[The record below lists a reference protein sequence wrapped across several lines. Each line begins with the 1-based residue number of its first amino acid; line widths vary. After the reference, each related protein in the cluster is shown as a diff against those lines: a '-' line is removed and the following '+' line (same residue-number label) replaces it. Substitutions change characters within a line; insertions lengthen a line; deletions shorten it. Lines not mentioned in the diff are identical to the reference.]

1 MSAVS
6 WGLQQDAAL
15 RAIAAWFRESDDQV
29 FYLGGYAGTG
39 KTTIAREAASA
50 CEGGAIF
57 AAFTGKAALVLQS
70 KGCRGAQTIHS
81 LIYSAF
87 EHEVIDEMSGEVV
100 RVEWRYGL
108 NPDSA
113 ASIADLIVVD
123 ECSMVGDRLGED
135 LLSFGTKVLVLGDPA
150 QLPPVRGEGFFTRV
164 APDFMLTE
172 IHRQAADNPIIRMS
186 MEVREGRDL
195 QRGSYGDSRVIH
207 RDDLGQRM
215 VMGADQVLV
224 GTNNRRR
231 TVNAKV
237 RKLQG
242 RDPRH
247 PEPGDR
253 LVCLK
258 NNKDKALLNGGLWT
272 VREVQRGEGE
282 FYSLHVDS
290 LDVANLEAR
299 VVVHRLFFDGKPED
313 VPLDA
318 QRKFDAFT
326 YGYALTV
333 HKAQGSQWDDVLLI
347 DESATFRHD
356 RARHLYTGLTRA
368 AHRITVAVA

>member
-1 MSAVS
+1 MSWS
-6 WGLQQDAAL
+6 PQQDTAL
-15 RAIAAWFRESDDQV
+15 LAIAAWFRESDDQV

-39 KTTIAREAASA
+39 KTTIAKEAAA
-50 CEGGAIF
+50 GCEGNAIF
-57 AAFTGKAALVLQS
+57 AAFTGKAALVLQG

-81 LIYSAF
+81 LIYSAY
-87 EHEVIDEMSGEVV
+87 EHEVIDDKTGEIV
-100 RVEWRYGL
+100 RIEWRYGL
-108 NPDSA
+108 NPLSE
-113 ASIADLIVVD
+113 ASTADLIVID

-164 APDFMLTE
+164 EPDFMLTE

-186 MEVREGRDL
+186 MEVREGRRL
-195 QRGSYGDSRVIH
+195 QRGGYGDSRVIEV
-207 RDDLGQRM
+207 RDLGQRM
-215 VMGADQVLV
+215 VTGADQVLV
-224 GTNNRRR
+224 GRNVSRR

-237 RKLQG
+237 RKIQG
-242 RDPRH
+242 RDARH

-272 VREVQRGEGE
+272 VRTVQRGEGD

-290 LDVANLEAR
+290 LDVAGLDAR
-299 VVVHRLFFDGKPED
+299 VVVHRLFFDG
-313 VPLDA
+313 VPDDIPWNV
-318 QRKFDAFT
+318 RKGTDEFT

-347 DESATFRHD
+347 DESATFRQD

-368 AHRITVAVA
+368 AQRITVAL

>member
-1 MSAVS
+1 MSWS
-6 WGLQQDAAL
+6 PQQDAAL
-15 RAIAAWFRESDDQV
+15 RAIAAWHRDSTDQV

-39 KTTIAREAASA
+39 KTTIAKEAADA
-50 CEGGAIF
+50 CEGEAIF

-70 KGCRGAQTIHS
+70 KGCRGARTIHS

-87 EHEVIDEMSGEVV
+87 EDEVVDEATGEVL
-100 RVEWRYGL
+100 RVAWRYGL
-108 NPDSA
+108 NTLSD
-113 ASIADLIVVD
+113 ASTADLIVID

-186 MEVREGRDL
+186 MEVREGRRL
-195 QRGSYGDSRVIH
+195 QRGGYGDSRVIDV
-207 RDDLGQRM
+207 RDLGQRM
-215 VMGADQVLV
+215 VAAADQVLV
-224 GTNNRRR
+224 GRNASRR

-237 RKLQG
+237 RRLQG
-242 RDPRH
+242 RDPRR

-272 VREVQRGEGE
+272 VREVRDGDGD
-282 FYSLHVDS
+282 FLSLLIDS
-290 LDVANLEAR
+290 LDVAKLEAR
-299 VVVHRLFFDGKPED
+299 VVVHRLFFDGDPEEIPWTLRRSHD
-313 VPLDA
+313 E
-318 QRKFDAFT
+318 FT

-347 DESATFRHD
+347 DESAAFRQD

-368 AHRITVAVA
+368 AQRITVAA

>member
-1 MSAVS
+1 MSWS
-6 WGLQQDAAL
+6 PQQDAAL
-15 RAIAAWFRESDDQV
+15 CAIRDWHRDSDDQV

-39 KTTIAREAASA
+39 KTTIAKEAASSVSQHA
-50 CEGGAIF
+50 LF

-70 KGCRGAQTIHS
+70 KGCTSASTIHS
-81 LIYSAF
+81 LIYKAY
-87 EHEVIDEMSGEVV
+87 EHEVLDEATGEVL

-108 NPDSA
+108 DPFSA
-113 ASIADLIVVD
+113 VTTADLVVID

-186 MEVREGRDL
+186 MDVREGRRL
-195 QRGSYGDSRVIH
+195 GRGAYGDSRVI
-207 RDDLGQRM
+207 DVGGLGQRM
-215 VMGADQVLV
+215 VTGADQVLV
-224 GTNNRRR
+224 GRNQTRR
-231 TVNAKV
+231 TVNAKI
-237 RKLQG
+237 RRLQG
-242 RDPRH
+242 RDAAR

-258 NNKDKALLNGGLWT
+258 NNKDKALLNGGLWS
-272 VREVQRGEGE
+272 VREIEEAEGDFFALKVESCDVRGL
-282 FYSLHVDS
+282 SASV
-290 LDVANLEAR
+290 R
-299 VVVHRLFFDGKPED
+299 VHRLYFDGRAED
-313 VPLDA
+313 VPYPIA
-318 QRKFDAFT
+318 KISDAFT

-347 DESATFRHD
+347 DESSTFRQD

-368 AHRITVAVA
+368 AERVTVVLS

>member
-1 MSAVS
+1 MSWAP
-6 WGLQQDAAL
+6 QQDAAL
-15 RAIAAWFRESDDQV
+15 CAIAAWFRESDDQV

-39 KTTIAREAASA
+39 KTTIAREAASG
-50 CEGGAIF
+50 CEGEAIF

-81 LIYSAF
+81 LIYSAY
-87 EHEVIDEMSGEVV
+87 EHDVVDETSGEVL

-108 NPDSA
+108 NPLSA
-113 ASIADLIVVD
+113 ASTAGLIVVD

-172 IHRQAADNPIIRMS
+172 IHRQAADSPIIRMS
-186 MEVREGRDL
+186 MEVREGRRL
-195 QRGSYGDSRVIH
+195 QRGGYGDSRVIEV
-207 RDDLGQRM
+207 RDLGQRM
-215 VMGADQVLV
+215 VTGADQVLV
-224 GTNNRRR
+224 GRNVSRR

-237 RKLQG
+237 RRIQG
-242 RDPRH
+242 RDPRN

-258 NNKDKALLNGGLWT
+258 NDKDKALLNGGLWT
-272 VREVQRGEGE
+272 VREVQRGTGD
-282 FYSLHVDS
+282 FYSLWVES
-290 LDVANLEAR
+290 LDVPKLDAR
-299 VVVHRLFFDGKPED
+299 VVVHRLFFDGDPED
-313 VPLDA
+313 IPVPER
-318 QRKFDAFT
+318 RKSDAFT

-347 DESATFRHD
+347 DESATFRQD

-368 AHRITVAVA
+368 AQRITVAL

>member
-1 MSAVS
+1 MSWS
-6 WGLQQDAAL
+6 PQQDGAL
-15 RAIAAWFRESDDQV
+15 SAIAAWFRDSDDQV

-39 KTTIAREAASA
+39 KTTIAKHAAEG
-50 CEGGAIF
+50 CEGEAIF

-81 LIYSAF
+81 LIYSAY
-87 EHEVIDEMSGEVV
+87 EHEVVDEKTGDVL
-100 RVEWRYGL
+100 RVEWRYGI
-108 NPDSA
+108 NPLSA
-113 ASIADLIVVD
+113 ASSASLIVVD

-164 APDFMLTE
+164 DPDFMLTE

-186 MEVREGRDL
+186 MEVREGRRL
-195 QRGSYGDSRVIH
+195 QRGAYGDSRVIEV
-207 RDDLGQRM
+207 RDLGQRM
-215 VMGADQVLV
+215 VTGADQVLV
-224 GTNNRRR
+224 GRNASRR

-237 RKLQG
+237 RRIQG

-258 NNKDKALLNGGLWT
+258 NNKDKALLNGGLWC
-272 VREVQRGEGE
+272 VLGVQHGDGD
-282 FYSLHVDS
+282 FYSLHVES
-290 LDVANLEAR
+290 LDVARLEAR
-299 VVVHRLFFDGKPED
+299 VVVHRLFFHGDPDDIPWAIRKGKDE
-313 VPLDA
+313 
-318 QRKFDAFT
+318 FT

-347 DESATFRHD
+347 DESATFRQD

-368 AHRITVAVA
+368 AQRITVALS